1 MYSPP
6 DKESFANMSSMVR
19 SYLLATI
26 AVAAFTAPLTAPV
39 AAQAQEASEWDRA
52 RADLVAR
59 QPGAMA
65 GEIARWEAL
74 WNDRQAQLPFN
85 HYASFLAANPG
96 FPDENTLRIRAETR
110 LREEFVD
117 PQLLLGF
124 FAAKE
129 PVTNYAKA
137 HYALALMGQDPA
149 LSRHWAIQAWRGGE
163 MSPTAEAALLTTH
176 GTSMTQADHDQRMDA
191 LLWQRDADA
200 AARQIIRTSP
210 TKRNLFA
217 ARLAIL
223 QGGDGATTAASAYA
237 DPGYLYNRSR
247 ELRQEGRAGE
257 AVRMIVDSPP
267 LAALPFDRTLWITEL
282 LAVGRAASRPDTPR
296 VAARA
301 LEAFA
306 PGEDIS
312 GMEYKLRDD
321 YTSLMWAGGTN
332 ALWHLSDGASAAP
345 LFYQYGASARTSQTR
360 SKGFFWAGEAYR
372 QAGMSAEAQR
382 HYEMAAEYTDRF
394 YGLLAL
400 SRLGRPIP
408 EYAAAPVGTPTS
420 EERLEF
426 LSAPITSAVSE
437 VARDAPWSTGIRFYR
452 AIADEAETVGEHIL
466 VAELAREIGRRDL
479 AVNLSDAAAA
489 DGHAGFTRI
498 GFPTLQTP
506 PGVNWTLVHSL
517 ARQESQFAEN
527 AISHAGARGLMQF
540 MPATAQ
546 EEARRAGVQYSASR
560 LMSDP
565 QYAMRLGSNHIERLV
580 AYYDGSY
587 PLAIAAYNAGP
598 GNVNRWLRENGD
610 PRQTG
615 DWLRWIE
622 EIGFFETKNYVQ
634 RVIEN
639 AVVYEALYP
648 ERAGRAQGRNVT
660 DFLR

>member
-1 MYSPP
+1 M
-6 DKESFANMSSMVR
+6 DKR
-19 SYLLATI
+19 ILLAALATT
-26 AVAAFTAPLTAPV
+26 AFTTPAAF
-39 AAQAQEASEWDRA
+39 AQDSAEWDRN
-52 RADLVAR
+52 RANLVAQ
-59 QPGAMA
+59 QPGQVAR
-65 GEIARWEAL
+65 EIARWQSL
-74 WNDRQAQLPFN
+74 WGDTQAQLPFTQ
-85 HYASFLAANPG
+85 YASFLIANPG
-96 FPDENTLRIRAETR
+96 YPDEVTLRSRAERR

-117 PQLLLGF
+117 AQLLLDF
-124 FAAKE
+124 FRDHE

-137 HYALALMGQDPA
+137 HYALALMGTDQA
-149 LSRHWAIQAWRGGE
+149 AAERWAREAWRGGE
-163 MSPTAEAALLTTH
+163 MSPTAEAALSANF
-176 GTSMTQADHDQRMDA
+176 GAGFTQEDQDRRMDA
-191 LLWQRDADA
+191 LLWQRDASA
-200 AARQIIRTSP
+200 AARQLMRVSP
-210 TKRNLFA
+210 
-217 ARLAIL
+217 ARAGVFQTRLNIL
-223 QGGDGATTAASAYA
+223 QSGDGYTSDPSART

-257 AVRMIVDSPP
+257 AVRLIVDSPP
-267 LAALPFDRTLWITEL
+267 LAALPFDRTAWIEEL
-282 LAVGRAASRPDTPR
+282 LAVGRAASRADTPR

-301 LEAFA
+301 LEAFG
-306 PGEDIS
+306 PSEDIS

-332 ALWHLSDGASAAP
+332 ALWHLGDGRSAAP

-360 SKGFFWAGEAYR
+360 SKGFFWAGEAMAR
-372 QAGMSAEAQR
+372 AGNTAEANR
-382 HYEMAAEYTDRF
+382 YYEMAAQYTDRF
-394 YGLLAL
+394 YGLMAL
-400 SRLGRPIP
+400 QRLGRPLP
-408 EYAAAPVGTPTS
+408 AYAEAPNGQPTDAERRAFAAAP
-420 EERLEF
+420 
-426 LSAPITSAVSE
+426 ITAAVAE

-452 AIADEAETVGEHIL
+452 AISDQATTVGEHML
-466 VAELAREIGRRDL
+466 VAELARDIGRRDL
-479 AVNLSDAAAA
+479 AVNLSDYAAS
-489 DGHAGFTRI
+489 DGHSGFTRI

-506 PGVNWTLVHSL
+506 PGANWTLVHAL

-546 EEARRAGVQYSASR
+546 EEARRAGVEYSASR
-560 LMSDP
+560 LMDDP
-565 QYAMRLGSNHIERLV
+565 QYAMRLGSNHIERLL

-622 EIGFFETKNYVQ
+622 EIQFFETKNYVQ

-648 ERAGRAQGRNVT
+648 DRASMGRSRAVT